1 MHPYFSL
8 QGRTALVTGGTRGIG
23 KMIAKAF
30 VEAGANVYV
39 CARDGE
45 ACAQT
50 AEELSAF
57 GSCHGI
63 AANLAHEEGVQ
74 ALASQLAAEIGQLD
88 ILVNNAGTTW
98 GAPLESYPV
107 KGWEKVMQL
116 NVTSVFSCI
125 QQLLPLLR
133 KAGSAANPARVINIG
148 SVAGITSHGED
159 AYAYG
164 PSKAALHQHVAHV
177 GARTGRAAHQR
188 QRDRP
193 WALPQQDDS
202 AHRRR
207 CSSHGRRQHAD
218 PDEAL
223 GPRRRN
229 GRPGDQPGKY
239 RRRLHDREYHPDRWR
254 FQPLRTASRLRL
266 KTACKP

>member
-30 VEAGANVYV
+30 VEAGATVYV

-50 AEELSAF
+50 AAELSVF
-57 GSCHGI
+57 GTCHGI
-63 AANLAHEEGVQ
+63 AANLASEEGVHL
-74 ALASQLAAEIGQLD
+74 LAEQLAGTIDSLD

-98 GAPLESYPV
+98 GAPLESYPA

-164 PSKAALHQHVAHV
+164 PSKAALHQLSRMLARELV
-177 GARTGRAAHQR
+177 GEHINVNVIAPGRFPSKMTQFIAQ
-188 QRDRP
+188 
-193 WALPQQDDS
+193 
-202 AHRRR
+202 
-207 CSSHGRRQHAD
+207 
-218 PDEAL
+218 DEAAMAEDCAL
-223 GPRRRN
+223 IPMQRW
-229 GRPGDQPGKY
+229 GREAEMAA
-239 RRRLHDREYHPDRWR
+239 LAIS
-254 FQPLRTASRLRL
+254 LASTAGAYMTGAIIPIDGGFHL
-266 KTACKP
+266 